1 MSKEWR
7 DFIKDIVSIVVI
19 AFILA
24 MLLRTFVV
32 EARVIPSGS
41 MLPTIEISDR
51 VMVCKFIYY
60 FKEPEHGDIIV
71 FQPPESLN
79 AKYDYI
85 KRVIGLPG
93 DKIEMKDHKVYLNGK
108 PLREPYIAEPLNYEW
123 GPVTVPDGKLLVLG
137 DNRNNSYD
145 SHMWNAWLTRERVKG
160 KAFCI
165 YWPIGHMKLLPREVS
180 FE

>member
-7 DFIKDIVSIVVI
+7 NFIKDLISIVVI

-24 MLLRTFVV
+24 MLIRTFVI

-41 MLPTIEISDR
+41 MIPTINISDR

-60 FKEPEHGDIIV
+60 FKEPERGDIIV
-71 FQPPESLN
+71 FQPPEQLN

-93 DKIEMKDHKVYLNGK
+93 EKIQMKDHQVYVNDQ
-108 PLREPYIAEPLNYEW
+108 PLKEPYIAEQLNYDW
-123 GPVTVPDGKLLVLG
+123 GPVIVPKGRLLVLG
-137 DNRNNSYD
+137 DNRNSSFD
-145 SHMWNAWLTRERVKG
+145 SHLWNVWLTRDRVKG

-165 YWPIGHMKLLPREVS
+165 YWPLGNITLLPREVS

>member
-1 MSKEWR
+1 MSREWR
-7 DFIKDIVSIVVI
+7 DFVKDIVSIVVV

-24 MLLRTFVV
+24 MLLRTFVI

-41 MLPTIEISDR
+41 MIPTIEISDR

-60 FKEPEHGDIIV
+60 FKEPKRGDIIV
-71 FQPPESLN
+71 FQPPAQLN

-93 DKIEMKDHKVYLNGK
+93 EKIQMKDHQVFVNDR
-108 PLREPYIAEPLNYEW
+108 PLKEPYIAEPLNYEW
-123 GPVTVPDGKLLVLG
+123 GPVTVPDGNLLVLG

-145 SHMWNAWLTRERVKG
+145 SHLWNAWLTRDRVKG
-160 KAFCI
+160 KAFSI
-165 YWPIGHMKLLPREVS
+165 YWPLDHMTLLPREVS
-180 FE
+180 FQ